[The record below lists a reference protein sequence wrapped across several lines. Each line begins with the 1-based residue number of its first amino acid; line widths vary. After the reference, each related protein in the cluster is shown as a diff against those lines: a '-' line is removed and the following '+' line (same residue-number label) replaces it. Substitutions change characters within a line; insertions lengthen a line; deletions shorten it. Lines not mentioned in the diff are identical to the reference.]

1 MDYKEILLDKADGIA
16 TITLNRPDKLNAYTA
31 QMGTELLDAFAAL
44 DRDDE
49 VRLVVITGG
58 GRPFCAGADVNV
70 FAQGVEARKRGET
83 GSLVNFPFL
92 EKGPLALRDMGKPV
106 IASVNGAAVG
116 LGFSIALAC
125 DIKLAADNAT
135 LGAIFG
141 RVGLTPE
148 FGSTYFLPRLI
159 GMAKACELAFTSKI
173 VSATEARELGLV
185 NKVVSAADLKA
196 ATAEMARTIAQ
207 AAPIALRLAKKGL
220 YQGLGADL
228 ATQTRFE
235 TFALEHCMGTEDHA
249 EGVKA
254 FFEKRQPRFHG
265 K

>member
-44 DRDDE
+44 DADDN
-49 VRLVVITGG
+49 VRVVVMTGA
-58 GRPFCAGADVNV
+58 GRAFCAGADVNV
-70 FAQGVEARKRGET
+70 FAQGVEARKKGER

-92 EKGPLALRDMGKPV
+92 EKGPLVLRDMTKPV
-106 IASVNGAAVG
+106 IASVNGPAVG
-116 LGFSIALAC
+116 LGLTMTLAC
-125 DIKLAADNAT
+125 DIRLAADSAS
-135 LGAIFG
+135 LGTIFA
-141 RVGLTPE
+141 RVGLSAE

-159 GMAKACELAFTSKI
+159 GMAKACELAFTSRI
-173 VSATEARELGLV
+173 ISAAEAKEIGLV
-185 NKVVSAADLKA
+185 NQVVPAAGLKA
-196 ATAEMARTIAQ
+196 ATLEIASTIAQ
-207 AAPIALRLAKKGL
+207 AAPIAIRMIKKGL

-235 TFALEHCMGTEDHA
+235 VFALEHCMATEDHA
-249 EGVKA
+249 EGVRA